1 MFARTSQCACPFFL
15 RRQLPTC
22 VCGAQIFRM
31 TGLIS
36 VKPAKG
42 THGAANDIKEIYC
55 SHGRQYGKCHTC
67 DAYYDRAVIGYFRH
81 RKELKS
87 AQVCKQAYTERSE
100 CDGHC
105 SYSPDGKWMLTDSYP
120 LEDSCRKLFLYRLED
135 GTAFEIG
142 SFYSDPSYPV
152 PTRCDLHPNWS
163 RDGRSV
169 CIDSIHEG
177 SRQIYLLDVSG
188 LTAY

>member
-15 RRQLPTC
+15 GRQLPTC

-87 AQVCKQAYTERSE
+87 PQVCKQAYTERSE

-105 SYSPDGKWMLTDSYP
+105 SYCRLQRIQHHTKYAKEKIDHTEPDDRGKIFSFL
-120 LEDSCRKLFLYRLED
+120 LFRRYGNILY
-135 GTAFEIG
+135 G
-142 SFYSDPSYPV
+142 Y
-152 PTRCDLHPNWS
+152 
-163 RDGRSV
+163 
-169 CIDSIHEG
+169 
-177 SRQIYLLDVSG
+177 
-188 LTAY
+188 